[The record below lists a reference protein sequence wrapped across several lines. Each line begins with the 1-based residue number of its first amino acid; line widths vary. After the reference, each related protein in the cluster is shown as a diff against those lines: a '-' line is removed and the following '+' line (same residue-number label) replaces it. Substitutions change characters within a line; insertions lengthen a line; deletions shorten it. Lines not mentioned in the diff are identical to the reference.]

1 MLILPRSSLLLGLSC
16 VVFCV
21 GLGVAAS
28 SYFAGRVFDA
38 REMVI
43 SDLVSPDDNPRGYVA
58 GASGIALA
66 ALLLIPGVVR
76 NHLHWRRGAARLT
89 LAGTVCAG
97 VGLAAALAIGVLA
110 PMTHDYTF
118 LHVQLAFAAFIGVCA
133 GTTLHLAI
141 VASGNRKVAGL
152 VGFQCCV
159 LLFLGYLYF
168 HPRYFGNT
176 GLLDSLA
183 FWEWMLCGNCV
194 VLLRACY
201 ANAE

>member
-133 GTTLHLAI
+133 GTTMHLA
-141 VASGNRKVAGL
+141 VARQPTWVVLWFESL
-152 VGFQCCV
+152 V
-159 LLFLGYLYF
+159 LLFLGYLYL
-168 HPRYFGNT
+168 HPRFFGNT